1 MNRILQIIQ
10 TDARHVFTNVIS
22 LVVCVGMIVV
32 PSFYAWFN
40 IAGSWDPYGNTHNIR
55 VALVNDDAGYK
66 SDLMPVEVNVGE
78 RITSQLRASKSIG
91 YVVTDRDEAI
101 DGVSSGEYYAA
112 IVIPQSFST
121 DLLQGLTDNSVR
133 PTVQYYDNQK
143 RNAIAA
149 IVTDKASSAASQ
161 SIDEEFVQAAVEVG
175 AGTLDELGTYLDDDK
190 LSGVTQGLDD
200 ALTRS
205 STQLRQTSDNLRGY
219 GSLVSSARSL
229 VDGSDSALDTSL
241 TATDDASS
249 ALREGADGVRDVQ
262 GALDSATTSVSNT
275 LTSGVTAMDGVDD
288 AIDAA
293 FDSADSQAGDAR
305 DALQQAKDAVDAN
318 HDALRKLADQLNETD
333 SLARRLEVSL
343 DAGSTEWSYA
353 HSLRI
358 TIPGINARVQ
368 QALRDTQDLSDGL
381 GKAIS
386 DIDSARG
393 DGSVSRAELKRL
405 AGRARSSLSDVSTDY
420 SGGLRT
426 KLGNMA
432 DGIDDAADA
441 VDDIGTQLTD
451 TATALRT
458 TGQSADETLKNLEDA
473 LNTAADNMDSAAGEL
488 EDLEGRLSA
497 ALASGDLAQLR
508 AILSADAES
517 LASFIAAPVQL
528 DRTAV
533 FPVENNGSAMAP
545 FYTTLSIWIGAV
557 VLCALVKVAPSAAVM
572 ERVKAKPRH
581 AYFGRI
587 TFFIVIGFLQTLL
600 VLLGDLFFLGIQCV
614 HPWLMALACFAA
626 SAVFVNIVFSLTASF
641 GDVGKAIAVVLMV
654 IQVAGSGGTFP
665 KEMLPAAFQRVYPFL
680 PFVHAE
686 NCMRAAIAGVYGN
699 DFGISLCILLSFIV
713 PSLVLGLLLRKPVI
727 RLNHWMERQLES
739 TKVM

>member
-1 MNRILQIIQ
+1 MNKILQIIQ

-262 GALDSATTSVSNT
+262 GALDSATTSVSNA

-293 FDSADSQAGDAR
+293 FDSADGQAGDAR

-381 GKAIS
+381 GRAIS
-386 DIDSARG
+386 DIDSARR
-393 DGSVSRAELKRL
+393 DGSTSRAELKRL
-405 AGRARSSLSDVSTDY
+405 ADRARSSLSDVSTDY

-441 VDDIGTQLTD
+441 VDGIGTQLTD

-458 TGQSADETLKNLEDA
+458 TGQSADETLRNLEDA

-557 VLCALVKVAPSAAVM
+557 VLCALVKVAPS
-572 ERVKAKPRH
+572 
-581 AYFGRI
+581 
-587 TFFIVIGFLQTLL
+587 
-600 VLLGDLFFLGIQCV
+600 
-614 HPWLMALACFAA
+614 
-626 SAVFVNIVFSLTASF
+626 
-641 GDVGKAIAVVLMV
+641 
-654 IQVAGSGGTFP
+654 
-665 KEMLPAAFQRVYPFL
+665 
-680 PFVHAE
+680 
-686 NCMRAAIAGVYGN
+686 
-699 DFGISLCILLSFIV
+699 LLSSASCRRCWCCWATSSSWAFSACT
-713 PSLVLGLLLRKPVI
+713 PGSWRWRASRP
-727 RLNHWMERQLES
+727 RRFS
-739 TKVM
+739 